1 MSVASRV
8 SAATVAFVVP
18 AKDAA
23 CLPRRVGSIRA
34 AAGGEWMEAAL
45 DATRAPQVGL
55 AGAPYRAPADG
66 ARVQRACDPLH
77 HRAAPG
83 RAEAAR

>member
-1 MSVASRV
+1 MSAASRV
-8 SAATVAFVVP
+8 SAATAAVVVP
-18 AKDAA
+18 VKDAA
-23 CLPRRVGSIRA
+23 RLPRRVGSIRA

-45 DATRAPQVGL
+45 DATRTPQMGL
-55 AGAPYRAPADG
+55 AGAAYRAPAWT
-66 ARVQRACDPLH
+66 RVQRVCDPLH